1 MSPDEAV
8 RSFGNL
14 REYVDRVVHPDDR
27 KRISKALARPVKE
40 LSDYR
45 IDYRILRPDGS
56 VRHVFEIGEIVYDAE
71 GRPLELAGTIQ
82 DISELKEVEEAL
94 GQSEDRYRR
103 LVELLPEG
111 IFINAQGKIALAN
124 PAAIKLLGAA
134 SLDELLD
141 TVVLDIIHSDYHD
154 VVRRRVA
161 DAEDSDKFLPRMDQ
175 VYIGLDGREFPVEAS
190 ASPIRFRDR
199 PAVLTVFRDIT
210 DRKRAEAALRAS
222 QAQTAKAREQLVE
235 AIETIPEGFAWFDAE
250 DRLVLFNSRYR
261 ELYSDSAEFIRP
273 GARFEDIAGR
283 SAERGQLVEAAGRVE
298 EWLRERIER
307 HRNPKEAFY
316 QRLTDGRWLQVEERK
331 LPGGGIVGIHTEI
344 TRLKEMEDELLRK
357 ERLATL
363 GQLTGTVSHELRNP
377 LGAIRTSVMAIKAL
391 TEDIDRPRLRDSV
404 DIADR
409 SVTRCDKIITDLLDV
424 TRTPKLRP
432 QRTSIDEW
440 LAAELD
446 EYQLPPTVVL
456 RRDLESKAYV
466 AFDHDRLGRALRNVI
481 DNACQAMEAS
491 KDGSDKVLTVATT
504 PKGDRIE
511 ISVTDTGPGI
521 APDKLSKVFEPLY
534 STKSFGVGLGMPM
547 VRQILQQHGGGVEIT
562 GNSGH
567 GASVALWLPVELA
580 EYHGSP

>member
-1 MSPDEAV
+1 
-8 RSFGNL
+8 
-14 REYVDRVVHPDDR
+14 
-27 KRISKALARPVKE
+27 
-40 LSDYR
+40 
-45 IDYRILRPDGS
+45 
-56 VRHVFEIGEIVYDAE
+56 
-71 GRPLELAGTIQ
+71 
-82 DISELKEVEEAL
+82 
-94 GQSEDRYRR
+94 
-103 LVELLPEG
+103 
-111 IFINAQGKIALAN
+111 
-124 PAAIKLLGAA
+124 
-134 SLDELLD
+134 
-141 TVVLDIIHSDYHD
+141 
-154 VVRRRVA
+154 
-161 DAEDSDKFLPRMDQ
+161 
-175 VYIGLDGREFPVEAS
+175 
-190 ASPIRFRDR
+190 
-199 PAVLTVFRDIT
+199 
-210 DRKRAEAALRAS
+210 
-222 QAQTAKAREQLVE
+222 
-235 AIETIPEGFAWFDAE
+235 
-250 DRLVLFNSRYR
+250 
-261 ELYSDSAEFIRP
+261 
-273 GARFEDIAGR
+273 
-283 SAERGQLVEAAGRVE
+283 
-298 EWLRERIER
+298 
-307 HRNPKEAFY
+307 
-316 QRLTDGRWLQVEERK
+316 
-331 LPGGGIVGIHTEI
+331 
-344 TRLKEMEDELLRK
+344 MEDELLRK